1 MLSSDESR
9 VHRRALLQVQERL
22 LTKQSQE
29 LIDGSA
35 LESLR
40 NSTLSSAST
49 NRASD
54 QSEMLRPYSEPK
66 PFSNSDLVSVFKVP
80 SRSSNITFGSSS
92 KARLSPL
99 SDRPYVPRD
108 HTVPEAV
115 IAGQIPALLFHPIDD
130 QDVNETNSHTD
141 DGHHASGSAGL
152 SGLYSQDKRFPPLL
166 DGSDSSQ
173 LGSPRGE
180 TPLRP
185 KSISSPRGV
194 TIVPY
199 SLPDSQGNVA
209 VDVVWRRSRS
219 FTDLSNAEERTPL
232 KSKSAS
238 STYDSVAA
246 WEGSQVNSLHQIPCC
261 VFILIYALFIDI
273 FPSVHQVGPIT
284 SCKSRHRCN
293 THGGLRWFG
302 LLQLSLFFMD
312 QSLTECAK
320 ISQSLSLIN

>member
-40 NSTLSSAST
+40 DSALSSAST
-49 NRASD
+49 NRSSG
-54 QSEMLRPYSEPK
+54 QPELLRPHTEPK

-80 SRSSNITFGSSS
+80 SRSSNISFGSAS
-92 KARLSPL
+92 KLHLSHV
-99 SDRPYVPRD
+99 SDHPFVPRD

-115 IAGQIPALLFHPIDD
+115 VAGHIPALLFRPVDAQGD
-130 QDVNETNSHTD
+130 QDSHSRAD
-141 DGHHASGSAGL
+141 DASASPGSAAL
-152 SGLYSQDKRFPPLL
+152 SNIYSQDKRFPPLL

-173 LGSPRGE
+173 IASPRGE
-180 TPLRP
+180 IAARP
-185 KSISSPRGV
+185 KSMGSPRGV
-194 TIVPY
+194 TVVPY
-199 SLPDSQGNVA
+199 SLPDSQCNVA

-232 KSKSAS
+232 KSRTAS

-246 WEGSQVNSLHQIPCC
+246 
-261 VFILIYALFIDI
+261 
-273 FPSVHQVGPIT
+273 PSGHQVT
-284 SCKSRHRCN
+284 SLAFNFWC
-293 THGGLRWFG
+293 
-302 LLQLSLFFMD
+302 SLFVSFANCLLTFFIQLNKLD
-312 QSLTECAK
+312 QALTPVVKVAVVA
-320 ISQSLSLIN
+320 ILLAALVGLGYFSIRHLSSFSGTI

>member
-1 MLSSDESR
+1 MIKTSMKQTVIPMTAIMLLVRLVFRGCTAKTSASLHCWMAATPVNW
-9 VHRRALLQVQERL
+9 VHRGAKLPC
-22 LTKQSQE
+22 
-29 LIDGSA
+29 G
-35 LESLR
+35 
-40 NSTLSSAST
+40 
-49 NRASD
+49 
-54 QSEMLRPYSEPK
+54 
-66 PFSNSDLVSVFKVP
+66 P
-80 SRSSNITFGSSS
+80 SRS
-92 KARLSPL
+92 AVL
-99 SDRPYVPRD
+99 
-108 HTVPEAV
+108 EALQLFR
-115 IAGQIPALLFHPIDD
+115 IACQIALAIW
-130 QDVNETNSHTD
+130 QAIRNNCN
-141 DGHHASGSAGL
+141 AA
-152 SGLYSQDKRFPPLL
+152 
-166 DGSDSSQ
+166 
-173 LGSPRGE
+173 
-180 TPLRP
+180 
-185 KSISSPRGV
+185 ISSPRGV

-199 SLPDSQGNVA
+199 SLPDCQGNVA